1 MAKMRIGIANVNT
14 GPIGR
19 PEVFAQFARDTE
31 ELGFESVWAFEHTCV
46 PRNHPPYP
54 GTPDGQVPGG
64 DRSPINEP
72 LTQLTYAAALTTRLK
87 VGTSAILLPLH
98 HPLYLAK
105 QLATLDVLSGGRV
118 LFAIANGWM
127 KEEYDALGIDWK
139 VRGRRTDE
147 SIQALRALWRDE
159 AASFHGTQFNFDE
172 IYSFPKP
179 VQKGGIPI
187 IVGGYAPAA
196 ARRAGRIGDGFYPI
210 IRERDKFKEA
220 VALMGAEARKA
231 GRDPDRIEITAGA
244 APLTL
249 DAVKALEDLGV
260 SRVLTRPPASDPA
273 QLRPALAKIADE
285 VIAKL

>member
-1 MAKMRIGIANVNT
+1 
-14 GPIGR
+14 
-19 PEVFAQFARDTE
+19 
-31 ELGFESVWAFEHTCV
+31 V

-220 VALMGAEARKA
+220 VALMRAEARKA

>member
-1 MAKMRIGIANVNT
+1 MAKTRIGIANVNT

-19 PEVFAQFARDTE
+19 PEVAVQLARDAE
-31 ELGFESVWAFEHTCV
+31 ELGFESIWAFEHTCV
-46 PRNHPPYP
+46 PRKHPPYP

-72 LTQLTYAAALTTRLK
+72 LTQLTYAAALTTRIK

-105 QLATLDVLSGGRV
+105 QLATLDVLSKGRV
-118 LFAIANGWM
+118 LFAVANGWM
-127 KEEYDALGIDWK
+127 KEEYDALGLDWK
-139 VRGRRTDE
+139 KRGKRTDE

-159 AASFHGTQFNFDE
+159 AATFHGEQFSFDE

-179 VQKGGIPI
+179 VQQGGIPI

-196 ARRAGRIGDGFYPI
+196 ARRAGRVGDGFYPI
-210 IRERDKFKEA
+210 IRELDKLKESIE
-220 VALMGAEARKA
+220 LMRSEARKA
-231 GRDPDRIEITAGA
+231 GRDPDRIEITTGA

-260 SRVLTRPPASDPA
+260 SRVMTRAPGGEPVRIRAELEKIANDV
-273 QLRPALAKIADE
+273 LAK
-285 VIAKL
+285 L